1 MSLFEPKRSEIDNNL
16 LTTALVGALL
26 TNLEEVPNIELIIGG
41 SLIKLKTYTNDINSS
56 VLIEDLMKLP
66 QMRNLGLTDTEIVSI
81 MKSTSVLYNK
91 IKEK

>member
-26 TNLEEVPNIELIIGG
+26 TNLEEVPNIQLIIGG